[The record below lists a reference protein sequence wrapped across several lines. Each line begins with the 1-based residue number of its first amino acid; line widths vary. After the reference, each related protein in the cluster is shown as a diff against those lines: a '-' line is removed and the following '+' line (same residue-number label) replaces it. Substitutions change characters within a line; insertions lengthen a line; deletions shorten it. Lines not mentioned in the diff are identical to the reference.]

1 MIKLA
6 LTDLDNTLIH
16 VDGSASA
23 YARQAI
29 HTALDAGI
37 RVGPV
42 TGRVPAAM
50 RWMFEGDA
58 RCFATG
64 AFVNG
69 QIIYVDG
76 EVVREQAIDG
86 ELLEELARF
95 IAPIDGVALAL
106 CDITRVAGIS
116 DGAISYVGASAEE
129 IERHKNFFGGEY
141 QVLEHVDRP
150 AYIKS
155 NLRCDIPP
163 EEVAALQ
170 EELRIRFGQLNFVLP
185 MNGGQFIDILPSGWD
200 KGKAVLFLVE
210 HLGLGLDEVVVFG
223 DSDNDLAMLA
233 AVPNSVTVA
242 NAVPEVAA
250 ASRWHIG
257 ACADDAVADALL
269 DIVRANAHGEQPS
282 FMTASPQRDRG
293 QF

>member
-16 VDGSASA
+16 VNGSASD
-23 YARQAI
+23 YARHAI
-29 HTALDAGI
+29 HAALDAGVH
-37 RVGPV
+37 VGPV

-50 RWMFEGDA
+50 RWMFTGDE
-58 RCFATG
+58 RCAATG

-76 EVVREQAIDG
+76 KVVREQAIDG
-86 ELLEELARF
+86 ELLDEVARF
-95 IAPIDGVALAL
+95 IRSREGVALAL
-106 CDITRVAGIS
+106 CDITRVTGIS
-116 DGAISYVGASAEE
+116 DGAISFVGASADEL
-129 IERHKNFFGGEY
+129 ERHKRFFKGEY

-150 AYIKS
+150 SYIKT

-170 EELRIRFGQLNFVLP
+170 EELRTRFTELNFVLP
-185 MNGGQFIDILPSGWD
+185 MNGGNFIDVLPSGWD

-210 HLGLGLDEVVVFG
+210 YLGLSLDEVVVFG

-242 NAVPEVAA
+242 NAVPEISAM
-250 ASRWHIG
+250 SRWHIG
-257 ACADDAVADALL
+257 YCADDAVADALL
-269 DIVRANAHGEQPS
+269 DIVDANARGEAPA
-282 FMTASPQRDRG
+282 FMRASGDADE
-293 QF
+293 